1 MYDGEFLNWERIW
14 SSFKNLDITNNIKD
28 FQWKCLYNIVYTDSR
43 LQTQALVARTYP
55 PHPFFFLQ
63 TFCLQI
69 YFQSLFPYFNL
80 LCQYSY
86 NLMLT
91 TTCMCRP

>member
-43 LQTQALVARTYP
+43 LQTQALVARTP
-55 PHPFFFLQ
+55 PPLFFQ

-69 YFQSLFPYFNL
+69 YFQ
-80 LCQYSY
+80 
-86 NLMLT
+86 
-91 TTCMCRP
+91 

>member
-43 LQTQALVARTYP
+43 LQTQALVARTP
-55 PHPFFFLQ
+55 PPFFSNFLF
-63 TFCLQI
+63 TNLFSIKFLY
-69 YFQSLFPYFNL
+69 YFISFSLF
-80 LCQYSY
+80 
-86 NLMLT
+86 
-91 TTCMCRP
+91 

>member
-43 LQTQALVARTYP
+43 LQTQALVARTP
-55 PHPFFFLQ
+55 PPPFFSNFLF
-63 TFCLQI
+63 TNLFSIKFLY
-69 YFQSLFPYFNL
+69 YFISFSLF
-80 LCQYSY
+80 
-86 NLMLT
+86 
-91 TTCMCRP
+91 

>member
-43 LQTQALVARTYP
+43 LQTQALVTY
-55 PHPFFFLQ
+55 F
-63 TFCLQI
+63 
-69 YFQSLFPYFNL
+69 YFYFWGRHMQVVVNIRL
-80 LCQYSY
+80 YEY
-86 NLMLT
+86 
-91 TTCMCRP
+91 

>member
-1 MYDGEFLNWERIW
+1 MYDGEFLNWERIL

-28 FQWKCLYNIVYTDSR
+28 FQWKCLYNIVYTVSR

-55 PHPFFFLQ
+55 PFFFKLSVYK
-63 TFCLQI
+63 FI
-69 YFQSLFPYFNL
+69 FNL
-80 LCQYSY
+80 FFLILTCSCQYSY

-91 TTCMCRP
+91 TTCMCQP